1 MSEIGG
7 FIMIWIPIIILTI
20 VFHKIYHKLFD
31 VVYFSFSAYLREWA
45 ICLLIATFLCC
56 TIL

>member
-1 MSEIGG
+1 
-7 FIMIWIPIIILTI
+7 MIWIPIIILTI

-45 ICLLIATFLCC
+45 ICLLIATFLCR